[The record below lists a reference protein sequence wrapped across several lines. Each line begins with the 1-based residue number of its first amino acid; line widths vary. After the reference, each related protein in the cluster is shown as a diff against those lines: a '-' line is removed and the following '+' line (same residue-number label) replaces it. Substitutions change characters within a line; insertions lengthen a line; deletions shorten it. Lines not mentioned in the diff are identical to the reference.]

1 MAGGSRAWG
10 GGRLMFGAKAR
21 RIRDLETRVVSL
33 VAQHDAVTTRRALNE
48 AELDELLRA
57 GDAVAN
63 DYALCPAEQR
73 TTFHALHANGSRTC
87 WTCWTHTAG
96 DQ

>member
-1 MAGGSRAWG
+1 
-10 GGRLMFGAKAR
+10 MFGAKAR

-48 AELDELLRA
+48 AELDELLRG

-63 DYALCPAEQR
+63 EYAHCPAEDR
-73 TTFHALHANGSRTC
+73 ATFHAVHANGSRTC
-87 WTCWTHTAG
+87 WTCQTHTAG